1 MKRCI
6 IIPDSYKG
14 TMSSLQ
20 ICNIMEATVKK
31 HFPSCETVTIPMAD
45 GGEGT
50 VDCFL
55 NATNAKKIMVHTTG
69 PYGESVETYYARL
82 GDTAV
87 IEMASAAGLMLAKNS
102 EWGLNP
108 EKTTTYGVGL
118 MMKHA
123 IEQGCKEIIL
133 GLGGSCT
140 NDAGVGAARAL
151 GTCFFDTR
159 GKEFIPTA
167 NTLTKIADIDN
178 SITEERLQ
186 GIKVTAMC
194 DIDNPLYGEDGAA
207 YVYAPQK
214 GADQSTVKLLD
225 SNLQALADVIEGVL
239 GKRISKM
246 PGAGAAGGFGAGV
259 VSFFQGKLRS
269 GIDTLLDLIKFD
281 DLLIGTDM
289 VFTGEG
295 RIDSQS
301 LHGKAVIGIAMR
313 AKVEKVPVIAVVGS
327 IAENM
332 EAAYD
337 MGVTSIF
344 SINRAP
350 MTFEEVKGLSE
361 QNLADT
367 MDSLMRFYK
376 CVEREED

>member
-6 IIPDSYKG
+6 IMPDSYKG
-14 TMSSLQ
+14 TLSSLQ
-20 ICNIMEATVKK
+20 ICNTMENVIKR
-31 HFPSCETVTIPMAD
+31 HFPECETIKVPMAD

-55 NATNAKKIMVHTTG
+55 YATDAQKIQVRTTG
-69 PYGESVETYYARL
+69 PYGETIETYYARL

-87 IEMASAAGLMLAKNS
+87 IEMASAAGLVLAKNS
-102 EWGLNP
+102 KYGLNP
-108 EKTTTYGVGL
+108 RKTTTYGVGL

-123 IEQGCKEIIL
+123 IDHGCKEIIL

-167 NTLTKIADIDN
+167 DTLLRIADIDN
-178 SITEERLQ
+178 SIAEERLQ
-186 GIKVTAMC
+186 GVKVTAMC
-194 DIDNPLYGEDGAA
+194 DIDNPLFGPEGAA
-207 YVYAPQK
+207 YVFAPQK
-214 GADQSTVKLLD
+214 GADDATVRLLD
-225 SNLQALADVIEGVL
+225 SNLRGLADIIEGVL
-239 GKRISKM
+239 GKRVSQM

-269 GIDTLLDLIKFD
+269 GIDTLLDLVHFD
-281 DLLIGTDM
+281 DLLEGTDM
-289 VFTGEG
+289 IFTGEG

-301 LHGKAVIGIAMR
+301 LRGKAVIGIAMR
-313 AKVEKVPVIAVVGS
+313 AKVSDVPVVAVVGS
-327 IAENM
+327 IAEDITP
-332 EAAYD
+332 AYD

-350 MTFEEVKGLSE
+350 MSFEEVKEMSE

-367 MDSLMRFYK
+367 MDSLMRFYR
-376 CVEREED
+376 CVEER

>member
-14 TMSSLQ
+14 TLSSFQ
-20 ICNIMEATVKK
+20 ICNVMEAAVMK
-31 HFPSCETVTIPMAD
+31 HFPSCEAIKVPMAD

-55 NATNAKKIMVHTTG
+55 NATDAKKIMVCTTG
-69 PYGESVETYYARL
+69 PYGETIETYYARL

-102 EWGLNP
+102 ERGLNP
-108 EKTTTYGVGL
+108 RETTTYGVGL

-151 GTCFFDTR
+151 GTSFLDTR

-167 NTLTKIADIDN
+167 DTLSKIADIDN
-178 SITEERLQ
+178 SVTDERLQ
-186 GIKVTAMC
+186 GVKVTAMC
-194 DIDNPLYGEDGAA
+194 DIDNPLYGPEGAA
-207 YVYAPQK
+207 YIFGPQK
-214 GADQSTVKLLD
+214 GADAATVELLD
-225 SNLQALADVIEGVL
+225 SNLQSLADIIEGVL
-239 GKRISKM
+239 GRRVSRM

-259 VSFFQGKLRS
+259 VSFFHGKLRS

-281 DLLIGTDM
+281 DLLVGTDM

-301 LHGKAVIGIAMR
+301 LRGKAVIGIAMR
-313 AKVEKVPVIAVVGS
+313 AKVENVPVIAVVGS
-327 IAENM
+327 VEENI

-344 SINRAP
+344 SINREP
-350 MTFEEVKGLSE
+350 MSFEEAKDLSE
-361 QNLADT
+361 QNLAAT

-376 CVEREED
+376 RVKGRA

>member
-14 TMSSLQ
+14 TMSSFQ
-20 ICNIMEATVKK
+20 ICNIMERAVKK
-31 HFPSCETVTIPMAD
+31 HFPDCETIKVPMAD

-55 NATNAKKIMVHTTG
+55 NATDAKKVMVRTSG
-69 PYGESVETYYARL
+69 PYGETIDAYYARL
-82 GDTAV
+82 GNTAV
-87 IEMASAAGLMLAKNS
+87 IEMASAAGLMLAMNS
-102 EWGLNP
+102 EFGLDP
-108 EKTTTYGVGL
+108 KVTTTYGVGL

-159 GKEFIPTA
+159 GKDFIPTA
-167 NTLTKIADIDN
+167 ATLSKIADIDN
-178 SITEERLQ
+178 SVTEELLQ
-186 GIKVTAMC
+186 GVKVTAMC
-194 DIDNPLYGEDGAA
+194 DIDNPLYGPEGAA
-207 YVYAPQK
+207 YVFGPQK
-214 GADQSTVKLLD
+214 GADEVTVELLD
-225 SNLQALADVIEGVL
+225 SNLKYLADVIEGVL
-239 GKRISKM
+239 GKRVSQM

-301 LHGKAVIGIAMR
+301 LRGKAVIGIAMR
-313 AKVEKVPVIAVVGS
+313 AKVENVPVIAVVGS
-327 IAENM
+327 IE
-332 EAAYD
+332 EDIDAAYD

-350 MTFEEVKGLSE
+350 MSFEEAKDWSE

-376 CVEREED
+376 CVREE

>member
-14 TMSSLQ
+14 TLSAIQ
-20 ICNIMEATVKK
+20 ICNVMEAVVKK
-31 HFPSCETVTIPMAD
+31 HFPSCETIKVPIAD

-55 NATNAKKIMVHTTG
+55 HATDAKKITLRTTG
-69 PYGESVETYYARL
+69 PYGETIETYYARL

-87 IEMASAAGLMLAKNS
+87 IEMASAAGLMLAMNS
-102 EWGLNP
+102 EYGLNP
-108 EKTTTYGVGL
+108 RKTTTYGVGQ

-140 NDAGVGAARAL
+140 NDCGVGAARAL
-151 GTCFFDTR
+151 GTCFFDTM

-167 NTLTKIADIDN
+167 DSLTKIGDIDN
-178 SITEERLQ
+178 SITQELLQ

-194 DIDNPLYGEDGAA
+194 DIDNPLYGPEGAA
-207 YVYAPQK
+207 YVFAPQK
-214 GADQSTVKLLD
+214 GADASTVELLD
-225 SNLQALADVIEGVL
+225 YNLQSLADVIAEVL
-239 GKRISKM
+239 GKRVSKM

-301 LHGKAVIGIAMR
+301 LRGKAVIGIAMR
-313 AKVEKVPVIAVVGS
+313 AKVENVPVIAVVGS
-327 IAENM
+327 IAEDI

-350 MTFEEVKGLSE
+350 MSFEEAKDLSE
-361 QNLADT
+361 QNLVDT

-376 CVEREED
+376 IGMGS